1 MSQTTPARGLPWVP
15 IAVVVALLVVGLLV
29 VLLLL
34 NRRAPGPVGAPSPAP
49 APAGAS
55 PSAVAS
61 DVWQVAFTTPVAPP
75 DNDPTRHHGSLDD
88 KLAALMN
95 HAVRTLDVADY
106 DFDLANVAQ
115 AMANAAR
122 RGVRVRMVTDSDTLD
137 NTKDAEVQTAFKT
150 LRDATI
156 PIVPDN
162 RPPIMHNKFTV
173 VDGEWVE
180 MGSWNYTD
188 GDTYHL
194 NNNLAIFHSKEL
206 ADNYTTE
213 FEKMFVQKKFGPTK
227 PRGVPHPSLQVGG
240 MRMENY
246 FAAEDGVAER
256 VIQKINQA
264 QHKIHFL
271 AFSFTHDGMGR
282 AMLDRHTAGAE
293 VQGIFE
299 TTGSNTPFSE
309 YGKMKQAGLD
319 VYQDG
324 NPYVMHHKVILLDD
338 HVTIF
343 GSFNFSDNA
352 DRDNDE
358 NLLIVDSPEFTTQF
372 EQEYQRVLAIAKN
385 PPARKQ
391 GGAERT
397 ERERTP

>member
-1 MSQTTPARGLPWVP
+1 MSQPTRPRALPWVP
-15 IAVVVALLVVGLLV
+15 IGIVAVLLLVGVVAA
-29 VLLLL
+29 LLLL
-34 NRRAPGPVGAPSPAP
+34 NRRAPGPVGAPAP
-49 APAGAS
+49 APAGGS
-55 PSAVAS
+55 PVPVAS
-61 DVWQVAFTTPVAPP
+61 DVWQVAFTAPVSPP
-75 DNDPTRHHGSLDD
+75 DNDPAKHHGSLDD
-88 KLAALMN
+88 KLVGLMN
-95 HAVRTLDVADY
+95 RAARTLDVADY

-115 AMANAAR
+115 AMANAAK

-137 NTKDAEVQTAFKT
+137 NTKDAEVQAAFKT
-150 LRDATI
+150 LRDASI

-194 NNNLAIFHSKEL
+194 NNNLAIFHSKDL
-206 ADNYTTE
+206 ADNYTAE
-213 FEKMFVQKKFGPTK
+213 FEKMFVQKKFGAAK
-227 PRGVPHPSLQVGG
+227 PKGVPHPTLQIDG
-240 MRMENY
+240 MPMENY
-246 FAAEDGVAER
+246 FAAEDGVAAHIIE
-256 VIQKINQA
+256 KINQA
-264 QHKIHFL
+264 QRKIHFL
-271 AFSFTHDGMGR
+271 AFSFTHDGMGQ
-282 AMLDRHTAGAE
+282 AMMDRRKAGAE
-293 VQGIFE
+293 VQGVFE

-309 YGKMKQAGLD
+309 YGKMKRAGLD

-338 HVTIF
+338 RVTIF

-352 DRDNDE
+352 DKDNDE
-358 NLLIVDSPEFTTQF
+358 NLLIVTDPAFTAQF
-372 EQEYQRVLAIAKN
+372 EQEYQRVLAAARN

-391 GGAERT
+391 GGTERT